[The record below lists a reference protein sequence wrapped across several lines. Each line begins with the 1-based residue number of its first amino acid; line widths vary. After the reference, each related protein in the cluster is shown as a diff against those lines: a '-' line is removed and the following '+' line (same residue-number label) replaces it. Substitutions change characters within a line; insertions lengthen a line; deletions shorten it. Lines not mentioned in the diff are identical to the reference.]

1 MYLPSCPRTT
11 NPPSRE
17 EMSAKRK
24 SDAKPLPAKRGR
36 KKKTDEDFESDA
48 SDGADDL
55 AQDAADA
62 KEVEVLIMD
71 DEAPSKLPEELLKT
85 YDRDPG
91 QLMVAGMVT
100 WDLSGRRVQKDQ
112 QSKVRPNLYVFHRF
126 TEEKYRLIVSGCSSA
141 HSVLVNMDRKA
152 MSFGELV
159 VCLWIYMC
167 FIYFVFFSLRSQ
179 HIRPTGQC

>member
-1 MYLPSCPRTT
+1 MKSIYCIPASHGV
-11 NPPSRE
+11 
-17 EMSAKRK
+17 MSAKRK

-55 AQDAADA
+55 ANDAADA

-71 DEAPSKLPEELLKT
+71 DEAPSKLPEDLLKT

-91 QLMVAGMVT
+91 QLMISGMVT
-100 WDLSGRRVQKDQ
+100 WDQSGRRVAKDQ
-112 QSKVRPNLYVFHRF
+112 QAKVRPNLYVFHRF

-152 MSFGELV
+152 MSFGESFALNP
-159 VCLWIYMC
+159 L
-167 FIYFVFFSLRSQ
+167 FA
-179 HIRPTGQC
+179 GE